1 MNSLHTVLGA
11 AGAIGQATIQALQTR
26 SLTVKAVSRS
36 AALPNVQNQKAD
48 LLELSQTRTAI
59 QAASHVY
66 LCVGLPYKTEIWAR
80 DWEIIMQNVITACSE
95 ANATLIFLDNIYM
108 YGPAP
113 LQVPFDE
120 SHPQNPSSQKGQ
132 ARKRT
137 ADLLI
142 QAMEVGTVKGVIG
155 RAADIYG
162 PKAVNSSLYI
172 SVLERMMS
180 GKGPQLLAPLDIPH
194 RYSNTTDIGRALVEL
209 ALTEDTYGEI
219 WHLPVGRLT
228 SNGEM
233 VDLLN
238 QALGTNLKASVLP
251 GFIRKILS
259 LFIPPLK
266 EVGEM
271 LYQFQQPYDF
281 SDAKFR
287 TRFPDFK
294 VSTYEAGIK
303 AMIDSFQENPQLKSN
318 L

>member
-1 MNSLHTVLGA
+1 MNPLHTVLGA
-11 AGAIGQATIQALQTR
+11 AGSIGQATIQALQSR
-26 SLTVKAVSRS
+26 GLPIRAVSRS
-36 AALPNVQNQKAD
+36 AALPNVQNLKAD
-48 LLELSQTRTAI
+48 ILDLGQTRTAI
-59 QAASHVY
+59 QASSHVY

-95 ANATLIFLDNIYM
+95 ENATLIFLDNIYM
-108 YGPAP
+108 YGPTP

-137 ADLLI
+137 ADLMI
-142 QAMEVGTVKGVIG
+142 KAMESGTIKGVIG

-180 GKGPQLLAPLDIPH
+180 GKGPQLLAPLDVPH
-194 RYSNTTDIGRALVEL
+194 RYSSTTDIGHALVEL
-209 ALTEDTYGEI
+209 ALAEDTYGQI
-219 WHLPVGRLT
+219 WHLPVGPLT
-228 SNGEM
+228 SAGEM

-238 QALGTNLKASVLP
+238 QTLGTNLKATVLP
-251 GFIRKILS
+251 SFMRKILS
-259 LFIPPLK
+259 IFISPLK
-266 EVGEM
+266 EIEEM
-271 LYQFQQPYDF
+271 LYQVQQPYDF

-287 TRFPDFK
+287 TRFPNFK
-294 VSTYEAGIK
+294 VSSYEAGVSS
-303 AMIDSFQENPQLKSN
+303 MIASFQENSQLKSN